1 MWHNLKYSTV
11 NFAQPSFL
19 RQKLQSGSTSDT
31 AESNLMDISG
41 LPRKQRLDRESS
53 KRLNLNCQGIYNR
66 LSVSWVQPSSDRNE
80 GWHDSDRQCFILKDH
95 IYMRSAAAPAV
106 ADSVSPW
113 FSVQIERTGRISG
126 LQSTV
131 CGISAGKEAKF
142 FRVNLYQC
150 LNSAWSADAPKKC
163 CLFERHEVLWRPE
176 IAPVR

>member
-1 MWHNLKYSTV
+1 MIACNHKSLWQWALWWEILCKQHFITAARQLSCHHNKYIFYLFIYLLFGMYLWYAS
-11 NFAQPSFL
+11 SFHH
-19 RQKLQSGSTSDT
+19 
-31 AESNLMDISG
+31 
-41 LPRKQRLDRESS
+41 
-53 KRLNLNCQGIYNR
+53 
-66 LSVSWVQPSSDRNE
+66 VSWVQPSSDRNE
-80 GWHDSDRQCFILKDH
+80 GWHDSDRQCFILKHH

-131 CGISAGKEAKF
+131 CGLSAGKEAKF